1 MILAAAV
8 VLGLVVGLARHKSH
22 AFSRIASI
30 PLRSAWLALLALALQ
45 LPLLRAPAGPTQVL
59 RTQQALLLV
68 SYLLLLLFVWRNRR
82 LGAVL
87 IVGAGVVC
95 NLLVLLANQ
104 GFMPITPQTLVRI
117 NPASSVEQW
126 SEGTHYGHSKD
137 IILTR
142 EDTHVW
148 PLSDVLAIPPPFPWP
163 TAFSA
168 GDLILAAGIVLLIA
182 APELTF
188 ERRIRDE
195 A

>member
-8 VLGLVVGLARHKSH
+8 VRGLVLSLARHKTR

-30 PLRSAWLALLALALQ
+30 PLRSAWLALLALAFQ
-45 LPLLRAPAGPTQVL
+45 LPLLRAPAGPTQGL
-59 RTQQALLLV
+59 RAQQALLLV

-87 IVGAGVVC
+87 IVGAGVAC
-95 NLLVLLANQ
+95 NLLVVLANQ

-126 SEGTHYGHSKD
+126 SEGTHYGYSKD
-137 IILTR
+137 IILVQENTR
-142 EDTHVW
+142 VW
-148 PLSDVLAIPPPFPWP
+148 PLSDILAIPPPFPWP

-168 GDLILAAGIVLLIA
+168 GDLILAAGIVLLLA
-182 APELTF
+182 APEWIL

>member
-8 VLGLVVGLARHKSH
+8 VLGLVASLARHKRR

-30 PLRSAWLALLALALQ
+30 PLRSAWLALLALAFQ
-45 LPLLRAPAGPTQVL
+45 LPLLRAPAGPTQGL
-59 RTQQALLLV
+59 GAQQALLLV

-87 IVGAGVVC
+87 IVGAGVAC
-95 NLLVLLANQ
+95 NLLVVLANQ

-126 SEGTHYGHSKD
+126 SEGTHYGYSKD
-137 IILTR
+137 IILVQENTR
-142 EDTHVW
+142 VW
-148 PLSDVLAIPPPFPWP
+148 ALSDILAIPPPFPWP

-168 GDLILAAGIVLLIA
+168 GDLILAAGIVLLLA
-182 APELTF
+182 APEWIL

>member
-1 MILAAAV
+1 MILAIAV
-8 VLGLVVGLARHKSH
+8 VLGLVASLARHRSR

-30 PLRSAWLALLALALQ
+30 PLRSTWLALLALALQ
-45 LPLLRAPAGPTQVL
+45 LPLLRAPAGPTQGL
-59 RTQQALLLV
+59 RIQQALLLV

-82 LGAVL
+82 LSAVL

-95 NLLVLLANQ
+95 NLLVVLANQ

-117 NPASSVEQW
+117 NPASSVQHW
-126 SEGTHYGHSKD
+126 PEGTHYGYSKD
-137 IILTR
+137 IILTQ
-142 EDTHVW
+142 EDTRVW

-168 GDLILAAGIVLLIA
+168 GDLILAAGIVVLLV
-182 APELTF
+182 APESILK
-188 ERRIRDE
+188 RRIQDE